1 MIKGLESKRKHE
13 NNQKGG
19 VCMRRALITLLA
31 LALVS
36 PAFAALDVTSFRMD
50 GINPQ
55 LAGVVEDEYSD
66 IFVNGANLLDIEGW
80 RVYTNLSNLTGKAET
95 ALGAAPAAPTN
106 LTLGVL
112 GNPLAKFLPG
122 ANFGAL
128 YDQTGQIALTPGG
141 NPLVGVPGATGTG
154 RDEVD
159 TTEKT
164 DVSGNGSFGD
174 NTDTSLIQKQIG
186 DEYTETATLDYDV
199 LAAYPLMND
208 RLRLGLSVEKRD
220 FVGIPG
226 AINIAAGDR
235 NYVYDEELDYTLE
248 TIGSATQPKVTDVSS
263 STVHEDTLT
272 NCILANLGAQY
283 QLMPNLRVGLSAG
296 MNIAKLEQK
305 RDAMVNYHLNN
316 GKPGAATLDNT
327 QEVATTDDLTG
338 GYVNPLA
345 NQPAGSPGLSGAIV
359 ARGALRI
366 DNDGDGAVDED
377 PVDGLDNDADG
388 LIDEDPAESVDVTQK
403 GIGFQTGVDCRYGLS
418 DAVTLVG
425 LVQYSM
431 LPLDIDGT
439 YTNSY
444 DETIFTTAAG
454 TYMGLGGVVDDKGT
468 TTMLD
473 ETTVEGTGSNN
484 AIGVTVGTEAKLQ
497 EDLKVG
503 AAVSWANTVRKTE
516 QTLAR
521 SVVIDQ
527 FYDRDRDGV
536 IDDATDRKMKMT
548 HTDEWKNTTENKTNI
563 IRIPVGLEYDI
574 TKKIAFRLG
583 VTHTIQTQRNTTKSE
598 LVSDS
603 LWHAVIT
610 NAVLGDANPNDTAD
624 AWADNDDDSGTIR
637 ETKQDPTTTRTTVY
651 SYGLGF
657 NLTDNLTIDVLNFAA
672 GGSILDLNN
681 WNISATLKF

>member
-1 MIKGLESKRKHE
+1 MIKGLESKGKHE

-19 VCMRRALITLLA
+19 ACMRRVLITLLA

-106 LTLGVL
+106 FTLGAI
-112 GNPLAKFLPG
+112 GNPLARFLPG

-128 YDQTGQIALTPGG
+128 YDQTGQIALTAAG
-141 NPLVGVPGATGTG
+141 NPLGGTG
-154 RDEVD
+154 RSEVD
-159 TTEKT
+159 TVAKT
-164 DVSGNGSFGD
+164 DVNNNGYGD
-174 NTDTSLIQKQIG
+174 NGDTLLIQKQIG
-186 DEYTETATLDYDV
+186 DEYTEIATLDYDV

-208 RLRLGLSVEKRD
+208 SLRLGLSVEKRD

-235 NYVYDEELDYTLE
+235 NYVYDEELDYALE
-248 TIGSATQPKVTDVSS
+248 TIGHATQPKVSDVSD

-296 MNIAKLEQK
+296 MNMAKLEQK
-305 RDAMVNYHLNN
+305 RDAMVNLHFNN

-359 ARGALRI
+359 ARGTLQI

-425 LVQYSM
+425 LVQYAM

-444 DETIFTTAAG
+444 EETILTTLAG
-454 TYMGLGGVVDDKGT
+454 TYMGLGGGLVDDKGT

-473 ETTVEGTGSNN
+473 ETTVTGTGSNN

-497 EDLKVG
+497 DNLKVG

-516 QTLAR
+516 QKLAR
-521 SVVIDQ
+521 SLVMDQ
-527 FYDRDRDGV
+527 FYDQDHDGE
-536 IDDATDRKMKMT
+536 IDDATDQKMKVT
-548 HTDEWKNTTENKTNI
+548 HTDEWKNTTENKTNT

-574 TKKIAFRLG
+574 TEKIAFRLG
-583 VTHTIQTQRNTTKSE
+583 VTHTIQTQRNTAKSE

-603 LWHAVIT
+603 RWEAVNT
-610 NAVLGDANPNDTAD
+610 NASFGDGNTDDVGDPWYLDT
-624 AWADNDDDSGTIR
+624 DDDSGAIN

-657 NLTDNLTIDVLNFAA
+657 NLTDNLTIDVLNFASGA
-672 GGSILDLNN
+672 DILDLGA